1 MYRARIEVAPAPT
14 VDVNESEA
22 ERNLCLALSV
32 ADAGIITIIL
42 DDDEGGQTVTEI
54 LLDKVGD
61 F

>member
-22 ERNLCLALSV
+22 ERNLRLALSV